1 MHEKLVERVSESSK
15 TPDQPEGHK
24 ELNPIIPD
32 NLIMWQ
38 AFSMT
43 FLAEWGD
50 RSQIATIAL
59 GASYSLLMVTIG
71 ACLGHLVCTMGA
83 VELGEWIGKRVKE
96 RTIHYAAGIVFILS
110 GIITLISMAVTNDK
124 PS

>member
-1 MHEKLVERVSESSK
+1 MHEKLVERVSESEK

-24 ELNPIIPD
+24 TLNPIIPD

-59 GASYSLLMVTIG
+59 GASYSLIMVTIG
-71 ACLGHLVCTMGA
+71 ACLGHFVCTMGA
-83 VELGEWIGKRVKE
+83 VELG
-96 RTIHYAAGIVFILS
+96 
-110 GIITLISMAVTNDK
+110 
-124 PS
+124 